1 MSLLSYNMFK
11 EVVQIEEVD
20 IMASAIEI
28 VLKLVLVITYHTDTE
43 GLREILINVLEH
55 KGSELDALMEITAK
69 EKITVTPPSNT
80 VI

>member
-1 MSLLSYNMFK
+1 
-11 EVVQIEEVD
+11 
-20 IMASAIEI
+20 MASAIEI
-28 VLKLVLVITYHTDTE
+28 VLKLVLVITYHTDTK

-55 KGSELDALMEITAK
+55 KGSELDALLEITAK

>member
-1 MSLLSYNMFK
+1 MFK

-55 KGSELDALMEITAK
+55 KGSEFDALMEITAK